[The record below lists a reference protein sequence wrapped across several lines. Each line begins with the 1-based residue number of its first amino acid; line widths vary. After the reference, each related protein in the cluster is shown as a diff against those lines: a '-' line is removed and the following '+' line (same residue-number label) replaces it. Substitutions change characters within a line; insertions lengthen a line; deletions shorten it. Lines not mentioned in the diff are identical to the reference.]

1 MTEISEIHVQ
11 NEFITLALS
20 GLVKEDDLTP
30 KMVKLEPDRSL
41 SIFSQLAALSD
52 GRRRI
57 IVADSTGLLRIR
69 PYEAQHP
76 LDGVLMPG
84 GLTSFYTS
92 TDAESRVWVE
102 VVNTLGASATCNVT
116 RFVNSGSSGFEVLPS
131 GTPVREGV
139 GIRSS
144 SPPNSCTI
152 HLTIDRFNA
161 TGDTP

>member
-1 MTEISEIHVQ
+1 
-11 NEFITLALS
+11 
-20 GLVKEDDLTP
+20 
-30 KMVKLEPDRSL
+30 
-41 SIFSQLAALSD
+41 
-52 GRRRI
+52 
-57 IVADSTGLLRIR
+57 
-69 PYEAQHP
+69 

-139 GIRSS
+139 GIRVGPYDLSDTGSIRGSS
-144 SPPNSCTI
+144 NPPNSCTI